1 MTQNKPKLNV
11 TCILD
16 LLENASVGDLDR
28 LGEEPIVFARE
39 LKLVIQG
46 LLEEIENLKQNNIN
60 YSENKHSKD
69 PKIRKVCECPCCNR
83 VSAYENSITL
93 IKKAFEGVIE

>member
-16 LLENASVGDLDR
+16 LLENASVQDLDR

-46 LLEEIENLKQNNIN
+46 LLEEIENLKDWDTVYQDYVI
-60 YSENKHSKD
+60 SLEDVK
-69 PKIRKVCECPCCNR
+69 E
-83 VSAYENSITL
+83 L
-93 IKKAFEGVIE
+93 IKKWFGDVVEENAKRKD